1 MKAWTST
8 VAGKKRSIKI
18 QELFLRTQLTGLVE
32 CYIWQD
38 KDYGVSHIRECS
50 KISNLDNMG

>member
-18 QELFLRTQLTGLVE
+18 QELFLRVDWPG
-32 CYIWQD
+32 
-38 KDYGVSHIRECS
+38 GVVTFGRARIM
-50 KISNLDNMG
+50 K

>member
-18 QELFLRTQLTGLVE
+18 QELFLRTEFTGPGSG
-32 CYIWQD
+32 YIWQG